1 MSYLG
6 CQSQLFASSS
16 IPPLNAIGLGTFL
29 YVLFFEIAPHEFLG
43 TSEKPNKFFKSL
55 VLVVGVGFT
64 ESFLGSHFLLA
75 FKLSFKILKLSV
87 FSG

>member
-43 TSEKPNKFFKSL
+43 NSEKPNKFFKSL
-55 VLVVGVGFT
+55 VLVAGVGFT
-64 ESFLGSHFLLA
+64 ESFVHFSIFSFLTK
-75 FKLSFKILKLSV
+75 FFKILKLSV
-87 FSG
+87 FFG